1 MGVPVGLQRSR
12 RKPTIPNLNLCIP
25 MADDTT
31 ANSTPDEIRALLHDV
46 ESALSET
53 TGEAAEKFTDLRER
67 LQAVLAEGQ
76 SSFERVRVEAAR
88 RAKQADHFVRE
99 NPYYAVGIAAGVGAL
114 VGLLVSRSSQKS

>member
-1 MGVPVGLQRSR
+1 
-12 RKPTIPNLNLCIP
+12 
-25 MADDTT
+25 MAEDTT
-31 ANSTPDEIRALLHDV
+31 ANSTPEEIRALLHDV

-53 TGEAAEKFTDLRER
+53 TGEAAEKFTELRER

-76 SSFERVRVEAAR
+76 SSFERVRTEAAR

-114 VGLLVSRSSQKS
+114 VGLLISRCGQKS

>member
-1 MGVPVGLQRSR
+1 
-12 RKPTIPNLNLCIP
+12 
-25 MADDTT
+25 MANDTT
-31 ANSTPDEIRALLHDV
+31 ETSTPEEIRALLHDV

-53 TGEAAEKFTDLRER
+53 TGEAAEKFSELRER

-76 SSFERVRVEAAR
+76 SSFERVRAEAAR

-114 VGLLVSRSSQKS
+114 VGLLVSRSCQKS